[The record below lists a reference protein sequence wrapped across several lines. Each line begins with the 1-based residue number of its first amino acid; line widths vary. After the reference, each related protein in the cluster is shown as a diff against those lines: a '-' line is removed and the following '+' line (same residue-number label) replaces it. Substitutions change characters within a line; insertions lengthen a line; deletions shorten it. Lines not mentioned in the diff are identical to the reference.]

1 MPQRCWSG
9 PSGDARSQG
18 FSCATASRR
27 PGRGLAAASSRIIEQ
42 IGARILRAFVLYL
55 AKPVDALAT
64 LTRSDLQTLAEV
76 LDRGDVL
83 LSAGNTRC
91 AALVERV
98 TRSTWSHVSM
108 YVGPLDDAS
117 DPLCIIEADIASG
130 VRRIRL
136 SQLGAR
142 RVCVLRATGLDDSE
156 RRQLADTVVSRVG
169 SEYDLRH
176 AWVLARNL
184 AGRRRRARS
193 ASIPSTKGKGVTR
206 FICSSLIAQAFAMIG
221 HSLLP
226 VQSPRECAGV
236 ADHAHLTPADFERS
250 SAFEI
255 VWRVTT

>member
-9 PSGDARSQG
+9 PAGDARSQG

-27 PGRGLAAASSRIIEQ
+27 PGRLLAAAISRIIEQ
-42 IGARILRAFVLYL
+42 IGARIVRAFVLYL

-117 DPLCIIEADIASG
+117 DPLCIVEADIAAG
-130 VRRIRL
+130 VRPIRL

-142 RVCVLRATGLDDSE
+142 RVCVLRATGLDESE

-169 SEYDLRH
+169 SEYDLQH

-184 AGRRRRARS
+184 AVRRRRALS
-193 ASIPSTKGKGVTR
+193 ASIPSTKGKSVTR

-226 VQSPRECAGV
+226 VRPRRECAGV

-255 VWRVTT
+255 VWSVAT